1 MKTFSVRFYKRL
13 ILVFL
18 ALLILI
24 PTVFA
29 VFFGIRSADLERQLA
44 QGSGEKE
51 PGIQNTDGPDPSR
64 TPGVVPTSY
73 ENGLVADPLSYQL
86 LYPDLYSTGNVL
98 PDRSKEID
106 TVYLTFDSLPSSNT
120 TQILDILDEYGV
132 KATFFVMGTTDP
144 DALEVMKDIVNR
156 GHTIGLLSYS
166 GSYQEIYQSTVDAYL
181 NDFKKIYDLVYETTG
196 VKAEIFRFP
205 GGSVNSYNS
214 MIYQELIA
222 EMIRRNFVF
231 FDWTASAENGKDATE
246 ISEKVLARMADE
258 DRGIIKFR
266 DTLESGNTA
275 VVLHTIIE
283 ELRNRGFDFQPL
295 TVNVSPIVF
304 MYESMS

>member
-13 ILVFL
+13 ILVVL
-18 ALLILI
+18 ALLIAI
-24 PTVFA
+24 PMGYA
-29 VFFGIRSADLERQLA
+29 VFFGFRCLSLERQLA
-44 QGSGEKE
+44 EGSGVKE
-51 PGIQNTDGPDPSR
+51 PDSQNTLRPDSSQ

-98 PDRSKEID
+98 PERSKEID

-120 TQILDILDEYGV
+120 TQILDVLDEYDV

-144 DALEVMKDIVNR
+144 DALEVMKEIVNR

-181 NDFKKIYDLVYETTG
+181 NDFKRIYDLVYETTG

-205 GGSVNSYNS
+205 GSSVNSYNS
-214 MIYQELIA
+214 RIYQELIA
-222 EMIRRNFVF
+222 EMLRRNFVF
-231 FDWTASAENGKDATE
+231 FDWTASTEGCKDAAE
-246 ISEKVLARMADE
+246 MSEKVLSRMADE

-266 DTLESGNTA
+266 DSLESGDTA
-275 VVLHTIIE
+275 VALHTIIR
-283 ELRNRGFDFQPL
+283 ELRDRGFKFEPL
-295 TVNVSPIVF
+295 TVNVSPVLF
-304 MYESMS
+304 NYKSMS